1 MIVLNEIVNSSKL
14 KNVLL
19 CENIPIDNELDEN
32 DINWRNNFRETL
44 QRYTG
49 KVKYYRKY
57 NFGRYQGD
65 GLQKCPR
72 DIRKYLADGK
82 YIDIDIVNCHP
93 IILEQLFLHNNID
106 PPEFLTLY
114 NNDRD
119 NSIKSFRLKDKYGIF
134 KIINNEKCYYKQIL
148 IKKCHESI
156 YKLLLPCLKVQYN
169 HIYKIIYECKTDK
182 RNINGSFISHVLQNI
197 ENEILM
203 CIYSE
208 CIKLNYKVGV
218 LVFDGLM
225 IEKNDTKIDLSLLVL
240 SVKKNTNYLI
250 KLVEKD
256 MVTDWIPVINEST
269 QQTQG
274 VNVNEDDVKKEYNE
288 LMKTFKDEPYNLILN
303 KEDGIIVSDVM
314 NDIYK
319 NMCTCRN
326 PKYKTDNT
334 GIYIKCEQCDF
345 RFPSEEIK
353 MALPEKYRHMNLYLN
368 LSITNNNSHNNN
380 SNNVY
385 NGAYNGTVNNG
396 NTNYEFEELEY
407 EIKDVIF
414 KEDTVTNL
422 INNSLDGHKINCIV
436 RLFYHYNKKFVYSCG
451 KWFVFYNKWL
461 LDKDN
466 INMRNNMI
474 DELTQIY
481 GKVKKYYITNKLHE
495 SNNIIKNIKS
505 LDRKLNKPG
514 FKQELI
520 KEAELY
526 YNDNYFV
533 SKLNSKKHLVPFEN
547 GVFDLIR
554 NKFRKINQDDYI
566 EMTTGY
572 KYDVNIKNDDV
583 YIFMEQ
589 ILPNKDVRDYV
600 LKKMSE
606 CLNGDIPNT
615 NFLMFIGDSGANGK
629 SQLLNLMKATF
640 GDFGEKVEV
649 TLLTRKRNNANE
661 TNCEKIKLK
670 NKRFAFLSEPEDGEK
685 INIGLLKELTGSEEI
700 VARGNYEASTTFV
713 METKLFLACNTLP
726 DIKGEDTA
734 LWRRIRVVDFPSKFV
749 DNPKESN
756 EYKIDRTLPTKIR
769 EETSWK
775 QTFMNILIEYY
786 YKEITEPDEV
796 KVKTNEYKEG
806 NDINSEF
813 VNKFITKN
821 EENYIVW
828 SELWEQFSYW
838 MFNEYNITANKKVIK
853 TYFESKVF
861 KCKEKQIRQGDDK
874 IRGWKGYELNND
886 LN

>member
-1 MIVLNEIVNSSKL
+1 MIELTEIVNKEKL
-14 KNVLL
+14 RKVLL
-19 CENIPIDNELDEN
+19 CDNIPIDNELDEN
-32 DINWRNNFRETL
+32 DINWRNNFKTLL

-49 KVKYYRKY
+49 KIKYYRKY
-57 NFGRYQGD
+57 EFGRYQGD

-72 DIRKYLADGK
+72 DIRKYLADGN
-82 YIDIDIVNCHP
+82 YIDVDIENCHP
-93 IILEQLFLHNNID
+93 VILEQLFIKNGIN
-106 PPEFLTLY
+106 PPEFLSKY
-114 NNDRD
+114 NSDRES
-119 NSIKSFRLKDKYGIF
+119 SIKTFKLKDKYGIF
-134 KIINNEKCYYKQIL
+134 KIINNEKCYYKQVL
-148 IKKCHESI
+148 IKECHRSI
-156 YKLLLPCLKVQYN
+156 YKELLPILISQN
-169 HIYKIIYECKTDK
+169 EHIYKTILNSKDDNK
-182 RNINGSFISHVLQNI
+182 NVNGSFVSHILQDV
-197 ENEILM
+197 ENRILM
-203 CIYSE
+203 CIYKKCKE
-208 CIKLNYKVGV
+208 LNYKVGV

-225 IEKNDTKIDLSLLVL
+225 IEKTKTTVDLKELELAVN
-240 SVKKNTNYLI
+240 VECGFEI

-256 MVTDWIPVINEST
+256 MITEWEPNVP
-269 QQTQG
+269 QTQD
-274 VNVNEDDVKKEYNE
+274 VNEDAVKEEYNE
-288 LMKTFKDEPYNLILN
+288 LMKSFKDEPHNLILN
-303 KEDGIIVSDVM
+303 KNDGIIVSDVM

-334 GIYIKCEQCDF
+334 GIYIKCEQCRF

-368 LSITNNNSHNNN
+368 VSITNTN
-380 SNNVY
+380 SNNNNTY
-385 NGAYNGTVNNG
+385 NTVG
-396 NTNYEFEELEY
+396 SSYDVEELEY
-407 EIKDVIF
+407 EVKACIF
-414 KEDTVTNL
+414 NDETITCL

-436 RLFYHYNKKFVYSCG
+436 RLFHHHNKNYIYSCG
-451 KWFVFYNKWL
+451 KWYVFNSRWFV
-461 LDKDN
+461 DKDN

-533 SKLNSKKHLVPFEN
+533 SKLNSKKHLIPFEN
-547 GVFDLIR
+547 GVFDLVR
-554 NKFRKINQDDYI
+554 DKFRKINQDDYI

-572 KYDVNIKNDDV
+572 KYNPNVKNDDV
-583 YIFMEQ
+583 YTFLEQ
-589 ILPNKDVRDYV
+589 ILPNKNVRDYV

-700 VARGNYEASTTFV
+700 VARGHYEASTTFV

-734 LWRRIRVVDFPSKFV
+734 LWRRIRVIDFPSKFV

-769 EETSWK
+769 EDISWK

-786 YKEITEPDEV
+786 YKEVLEPEEV

-806 NDINSEF
+806 NDINLEF
-813 VNKFITKN
+813 VNKYIIKKDDS
-821 EENYIVW
+821 YIVW
-828 SELWEQFSYW
+828 SELWDKFNYW
-838 MFNEYNITANKKVIK
+838 ILHEYNINTVSKKMIK
-853 TYFESKVF
+853 TYFEKKVF
-861 KCKEKQIRQGDDK
+861 KCSEKHMTINGLS
-874 IRGWKGYELNND
+874 IRGWKGFELVNNIE
-886 LN
+886 